1 MLSLLNLSLLK
12 RGSYT
17 STIFRGLSFS
27 MLPGSLLYLTGP
39 NGIGKTSLL
48 KTIATLQ
55 KPFSGSITFRN
66 KPLAEFASA
75 SVNYIG
81 HTLAI
86 KYDLTV
92 LENMLYWADSQ
103 QGQNALQAAIF
114 YLGLNDILDQNCA
127 ELSSGMRKKVA
138 LSRLLT
144 SRAHIWL
151 LDEIE
156 TNLDE
161 QTKAL
166 LYGLITSKVASG
178 GIVIIS
184 THTKPSSDKAQ
195 ILQLNDYANQLQ

>member
-1 MLSLLNLSLLK
+1 MLTLLDITLLK

-55 KPFSGSITFRN
+55 KPFSGSITFRG
-66 KPLAEFASA
+66 KPLAEFANA

-103 QGQNALQAAIF
+103 QGQHALQAAIF
-114 YLGLNDILDQNCA
+114 YLGLNDILDQKCA

-144 SRAHIWL
+144 SRANIWL

-184 THTKPSSDKAQ
+184 THTKPTSDKAQ